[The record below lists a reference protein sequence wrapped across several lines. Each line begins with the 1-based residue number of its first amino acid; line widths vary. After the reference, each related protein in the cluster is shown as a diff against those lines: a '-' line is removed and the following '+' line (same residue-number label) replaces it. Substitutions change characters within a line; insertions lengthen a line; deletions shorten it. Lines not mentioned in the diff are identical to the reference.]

1 MRRQTEI
8 ALVEK
13 HPHLF
18 HPSIL
23 KAYGFPFKMADDPLT
38 EHFGFREG
46 FKEGNFFECG
56 EGWVPIITAFAEQIQ
71 EIQDEYQNSKEEEV
85 VEEKVVEEKVV
96 EEEANEGLENESIVI
111 NGAMI
116 HKYRLWMIID
126 TPSDM
131 KEILI
136 TKIKVMKDF
145 ASAIS
150 GYFCEICGQSIKV
163 NHLNKKVKCAVC
175 QCRDD

>member
-23 KAYGFPFKMADDPLT
+23 KAYGFPFKMAGDPLT
-38 EHFGFREG
+38 ENFGFREG
-46 FKEGNFFECG
+46 IKEGNFFECG
-56 EGWVPIITAFAEQIQ
+56 EGWVPIVAAFIEQMIEIQ
-71 EIQDEYQNSKEEEV
+71 EEYQTSKEEEV
-85 VEEKVVEEKVV
+85 EKEEEVVV
-96 EEEANEGLENESIVI
+96 EEELANEGLETESIVI

-116 HKYRLWMIID
+116 HKYRLWIAVE

-131 KEILI
+131 EETLLNKV
-136 TKIKVMKDF
+136 KVMKDF
-145 ASAIS
+145 ANAIS
-150 GYFCEICGQSIKV
+150 GHYCEICGVSVKE
-163 NHLNKKVKCAVC
+163 NHLNKKVKCVVC
-175 QCRDD
+175 KCREE